1 MFDRDL
7 QVFGDTLC
15 STVSEENVQASLR
28 QMEKSL
34 KDLEIDVKNA
44 QQDKTADPRDKFAE
58 IMSISFL
65 FNLRLWL
72 NLLPVAVMFCASRV
86 LRILQ

>member
-7 QVFGDTLC
+7 QVFSDTLC

-65 FNLRLWL
+65 FNLHLWL
-72 NLLPVAVMFCASRV
+72 NLLPVAVMFCACRV
-86 LRILQ
+86 LRILL